1 MLHFK
6 GKKTPILLNYGI
18 HELMNIIFIFLKNL
32 SCTSN
37 VSYFITATMEITCGH
52 GKIFKKL
59 YTVL

>member
-6 GKKTPILLNYGI
+6 GKKTILPNYGI

-52 GKIFKKL
+52 GKIF
-59 YTVL
+59 

>member
-6 GKKTPILLNYGI
+6 EKKPPILPNYGI
-18 HELMNIIFIFLKNL
+18 LELMNIIFIFLKNL